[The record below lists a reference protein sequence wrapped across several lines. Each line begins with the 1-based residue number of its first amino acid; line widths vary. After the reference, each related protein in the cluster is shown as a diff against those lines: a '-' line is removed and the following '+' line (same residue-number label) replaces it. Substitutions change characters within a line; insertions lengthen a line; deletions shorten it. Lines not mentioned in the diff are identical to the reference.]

1 MSDQRSITASVAY
14 WGSIAALTA
23 ALCGLLGIQLRL
35 LQPIAG
41 FYLFALGTLVGGVFA
56 LSVGL
61 VALWVTRHQ
70 ASGIGRKRAWIASA
84 IGFALTMLLVT
95 SALPGREFPPI
106 NDITTD
112 LADPPAFAPA
122 SLVPAYAGFDMSYP
136 AEFVPVVREGYPDL
150 ASLELNLT
158 PGAAYALSVE
168 AAERLGWEV
177 TQQDPGK
184 GRFDASD
191 TTAVFRFVDDITVRI
206 RPQGSGSEIDIRS
219 RSRVGRGDLG
229 ANAERIRAFYTKLRD
244 R

>member
-14 WGSIAALTA
+14 WGSIAALTTGI
-23 ALCGLLGIQLRL
+23 CGLLGIQFRL
-35 LQPIAG
+35 LQPITG
-41 FYLFALGTLVGGVFA
+41 FYLFALGTLVGGIFA

-61 VALWVTRHQ
+61 AALWVTRHH

-84 IGFALTMLLVT
+84 IGFALSMLLVT

-112 LADPPAFAPA
+112 LADPPAFASA
-122 SLVPAYAGFDMSYP
+122 SLIPAYAGFDMGYP
-136 AEFVPVVREGYPDL
+136 AEFVSVVQEGYPDL

-158 PGAAYALSVE
+158 PSAAYTRSVE
-168 AAERLGWEV
+168 TAKDLGWDV
-177 TQQDPGK
+177 THQDPAK

-191 TTAVFRFVDDITVRI
+191 TTRIFRFVDDITVRI
-206 RPQGSGSEIDIRS
+206 RPQGSGSEVDIRS

-229 ANAERIRAFYTKLRD
+229 ANAQRIGVFYEGLKSR
-244 R
+244 